1 MVRGQ
6 IAVPVFARVCAV
18 ALAALVSACAAA
30 GPPRAPARAPTAVQA
45 SHSSIDAGAARA
57 PRLAGA
63 GGEFNSPDA
72 VAVQGA
78 RVWVAN
84 GGGNSVTEI
93 NANTGAL
100 IRIISASRYQLNE
113 PQAIAATGATV
124 WVLGSNDVSNTAV
137 TEIDAAT
144 GALVRVLEGSRYQFT
159 GTGAIAASGNA
170 VWVANQDSV
179 TEIDAA
185 TGALVRVL
193 QGSRYQFNEL
203 QEIAISGNTVWTAA
217 SPPSNNGLMTA
228 AVSTAAFTTTEIN
241 AVTGALIRTG
251 SATLPQYAF
260 GMAADRFGAWLL
272 TNDIAGKAGGQ
283 PDGEVAEFGAAT
295 GAPIRIL
302 SPPIVKNMP
311 GNGAGI
317 AVDDDH
323 IWVTGT
329 DYLAEFS
336 AATGA
341 LIREITSS
349 GP

>member
-1 MVRGQ
+1 
-6 IAVPVFARVCAV
+6 
-18 ALAALVSACAAA
+18 
-30 GPPRAPARAPTAVQA
+30 
-45 SHSSIDAGAARA
+45 
-57 PRLAGA
+57 
-63 GGEFNSPDA
+63 
-72 VAVQGA
+72 
-78 RVWVAN
+78 VAN

-113 PQAIAATGATV
+113 PQAIAASGDTV
-124 WVLGSNDVSNTAV
+124 WVLGSNDVGNTAVTEIDAATGALVRVISAGRYQINGANAIAASGNTVWVANFDGGGRNSV

-170 VWVANQDSV
+170 LWVANQDSV

-203 QEIAISGNTVWTAA
+203 QEIATSGNTVWTAA
-217 SPPSNNGLMTA
+217 SPPGSNGIT
-228 AVSTAAFTTTEIN
+228 TAAFTTTEIN

-251 SATLPQYAF
+251 SARLPQYAF

-272 TNDIAGKAGGQ
+272 TNDIAGKEGGQ
-283 PDGEVAEFGAAT
+283 PDGEVAEFSAAT

-317 AVDDDH
+317 AADEDH
-323 IWVTGT
+323 IWVTGP

-341 LIREITSS
+341 LIREIISS

>member
-1 MVRGQ
+1 
-6 IAVPVFARVCAV
+6 VP
-18 ALAALVSACAAA
+18 
-30 GPPRAPARAPTAVQA
+30 A
-45 SHSSIDAGAARA
+45 SHSSIAG
-57 PRLAGA
+57 PV
-63 GGEFNSPDA
+63 GEFNSPDA

-113 PQAIAATGATV
+113 PQAIAATGDKV

-144 GALVRVLEGSRYQFT
+144 GALVRVISASRYQIN
-159 GTGAIAASGNA
+159 GANAIAASGNA
-170 VWVANQDSV
+170 VWVANFGGGGPNSV

-193 QGSRYQFNEL
+193 QGSRYQFTGTGAIAASGNALWVANQASVTEFDAATGALVRVVQGSRYRFSEL
-203 QEIAISGNTVWTAA
+203 QEITTSGNTVWTAA
-217 SPPSNNGLMTA
+217 SPPGSNGLMTA
-228 AVSTAAFTTTEIN
+228 GVTKAAFTTTEIN

-260 GMAADRFGAWLL
+260 GMAADHFGAWLL
-272 TNDIAGKAGGQ
+272 TNDIEGKSGGQ
-283 PDGEVAEFGAAT
+283 PDGEVAEFSAPT

-302 SPPIVKNMP
+302 SPPVVKNMP

-317 AVDDDH
+317 AADEDH
-323 IWVTGT
+323 IWVTGP

-341 LIREITSS
+341 LIRQIISS

>member
-1 MVRGQ
+1 
-6 IAVPVFARVCAV
+6 
-18 ALAALVSACAAA
+18 
-30 GPPRAPARAPTAVQA
+30 
-45 SHSSIDAGAARA
+45 
-57 PRLAGA
+57 
-63 GGEFNSPDA
+63 
-72 VAVQGA
+72 
-78 RVWVAN
+78 
-84 GGGNSVTEI
+84 
-93 NANTGAL
+93 
-100 IRIISASRYQLNE
+100 
-113 PQAIAATGATV
+113 
-124 WVLGSNDVSNTAV
+124 
-137 TEIDAAT
+137 
-144 GALVRVLEGSRYQFT
+144 
-159 GTGAIAASGNA
+159 
-170 VWVANQDSV
+170 
-179 TEIDAA
+179 
-185 TGALVRVL
+185 
-193 QGSRYQFNEL
+193 
-203 QEIAISGNTVWTAA
+203 
-217 SPPSNNGLMTA
+217 MTA